1 MPDGTTKIEI
11 NQAIMTPIEISKP
24 NSWTILIEVVIKA
37 KNPIE
42 VVMLVKNM
50 TLDICDIVFSIA
62 FLGFEVSIKKFSLNL
77 AWICIASP
85 MPIINRSVG
94 TI

>member
-1 MPDGTTKIEI
+1 MPDGTTKIET

-24 NSWTILIEVVIKA
+24 NSRTILIEVVIKA

-50 TLDICDIVFSIA
+50 TLDIWDIVCSIA
-62 FLGFEVSIKKFSLNL
+62 FLGFEVSVNKFSLNL
-77 AWICIASP
+77 A
-85 MPIINRSVG
+85 
-94 TI
+94 